1 MERSWTPGRSLSQTS
16 FNLKVEGYVFHPKK
30 IQYFQPYPTI
40 WFALR
45 HNINL
50 QRVNMVAISG
60 LSLDFV
66 TLDNEF
72 GVSHLFSC
80 TINVKLKNH
89 TKTRKMK
96 TLTKTKKKGGVR

>member
-1 MERSWTPGRSLSQTS
+1 MKTLSNGTILVAHFRKRPSTS
-16 FNLKVEGYVFHPKK
+16 KLKDMPF
-30 IQYFQPYPTI
+30 IQRKSKTSNHPTI

-66 TLDNEF
+66 TLDNGF

-80 TINVKLKNH
+80 TVILK
-89 TKTRKMK
+89 
-96 TLTKTKKKGGVR
+96 